1 MSQKIE
7 ALRDHYGLSAT
18 IFTNEAIVDTIKAR
32 NGIVRTGAT
41 PGGRKIWP
49 KGVFV
54 RELISMIV
62 FHEIG
67 YAGPY
72 ESYIDG
78 YRMIHPELEGGRG

>member
-18 IFTNEAIVDTIKAR
+18 IFTNEAIVDAIKAR
-32 NGIVRTGAT
+32 NDIVHTGAT
-41 PGGRKIWP
+41 PRRRKIWP
-49 KGVFV
+49 KLVFV

-72 ESYIDG
+72 ESYIAG
-78 YRMIHPELEGGRG
+78 YRMVHPELEGGRD